1 MTEASLEEEEEDQLQ
16 FKMSDKE
23 FYAKY
28 AYGMGQDINSKG
40 NKLIWKV
47 PKDFYSG
54 KSVKK

>member
-1 MTEASLEEEEEDQLQ
+1 MTEASPEEEEDQLQ

-40 NKLIWKV
+40 NKLIWKA